1 MTGELERR
9 GGIQGHSLFLK
20 VLGDLVTQSCWSQ
33 DFQLGGQPAWA
44 LSSIVVDFFCLVC
57 FVFWHSSRSSKQN
70 GQVSSFRAVWMDLCS
85 SLSVLSS
92 WVV

>member
-44 LSSIVVDFFCLVC
+44 LSSIVVDFFLSCLFC
-57 FVFWHSSRSSKQN
+57 FLAFFQKFQAKWTGEQLQSCVD
-70 GQVSSFRAVWMDLCS
+70 G
-85 SLSVLSS
+85 SL
-92 WVV
+92 

>member
-9 GGIQGHSLFLK
+9 GSIQGHSLFLK

-44 LSSIVVDFFCLVC
+44 LSSIVVDFF
-57 FVFWHSSRSSKQN
+57 FVLFVLFSGILPEVPSK
-70 GQVSSFRAVWMDLCS
+70 MDR
-85 SLSVLSS
+85 
-92 WVV
+92 